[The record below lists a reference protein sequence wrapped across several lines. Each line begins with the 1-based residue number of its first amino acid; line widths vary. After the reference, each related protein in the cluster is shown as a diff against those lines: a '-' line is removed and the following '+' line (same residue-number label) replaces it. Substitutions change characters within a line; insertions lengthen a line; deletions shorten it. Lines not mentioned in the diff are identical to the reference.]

1 MLFGSEVFL
10 RIKVAVE
17 FLTDQ
22 YPAILT
28 SHLVINTDIYL
39 RFISIIA
46 VSRAPSLPTNAGSSL
61 SPEEKVTSNS
71 ITYIIGIVVAVM
83 LLVLIA
89 VAFYCYWRKV
99 TSNSITYII
108 GIVVAVMLLVLIA
121 VAFYCYWRKVTSN
134 SITYIIGIVV
144 AVMLL
149 VLIAVAFY
157 CYWRKQNRHGG
168 NQAYDPQGKKKK
180 FFLRSDRQAERSLKR
195 DYYQKKIRAL
205 MPNRTATITRKAE
218 KVANHTI

>member
-121 VAFYCYWRKVTSN
+121 VAFYCYWRK
-134 SITYIIGIVV
+134 
-144 AVMLL
+144 
-149 VLIAVAFY
+149 
-157 CYWRKQNRHGG
+157 QNRHGG

>member
-28 SHLVINTDIYL
+28 SHLVINADIYL

-46 VSRAPSLPTNAGSSL
+46 VSRAPSLPTKAGSSL
-61 SPEEKVTSNS
+61 SPVE
-71 ITYIIGIVVAVM
+71 
-83 LLVLIA
+83 
-89 VAFYCYWRKV
+89 
-99 TSNSITYII
+99 
-108 GIVVAVMLLVLIA
+108 
-121 VAFYCYWRKVTSN
+121 KVTSN

-180 FFLRSDRQAERSLKR
+180 IFESDRQAERSLKR

>member
-1 MLFGSEVFL
+1 MLLGSEVFL
-10 RIKVAVE
+10 RTEAAIE

-28 SHLVINTDIYL
+28 SHLVSNADIYL

-46 VSRAPSLPTNAGSSL
+46 VSRAPSLPTNAGRSL
-61 SPEEKVTSNS
+61 SPVE
-71 ITYIIGIVVAVM
+71 
-83 LLVLIA
+83 
-89 VAFYCYWRKV
+89 
-99 TSNSITYII
+99 
-108 GIVVAVMLLVLIA
+108 
-121 VAFYCYWRKVTSN
+121 KVTSN

-180 FFLRSDRQAERSLKR
+180 NFF
-195 DYYQKKIRAL
+195 
-205 MPNRTATITRKAE
+205 
-218 KVANHTI
+218 

>member
-10 RIKVAVE
+10 RIRVAVE

-28 SHLVINTDIYL
+28 SHLVINADIYL

-61 SPEEKVTSNS
+61 SPEE
-71 ITYIIGIVVAVM
+71 
-83 LLVLIA
+83 
-89 VAFYCYWRKV
+89 KV

-195 DYYQKKIRAL
+195 DCYQ
-205 MPNRTATITRKAE
+205 
-218 KVANHTI
+218 

>member
-28 SHLVINTDIYL
+28 SHLVINADIYL

-121 VAFYCYWRKVTSN
+121 VAFYCYWRK
-134 SITYIIGIVV
+134 
-144 AVMLL
+144 
-149 VLIAVAFY
+149 
-157 CYWRKQNRHGG
+157 QNRHGG
-168 NQAYDPQGKKKK
+168 NQAYDPQGKQKKI
-180 FFLRSDRQAERSLKR
+180 FLRSDRQAERSLKR

>member
-28 SHLVINTDIYL
+28 SHLVINADIYL

-121 VAFYCYWRKVTSN
+121 VAFYCYWRK
-134 SITYIIGIVV
+134 
-144 AVMLL
+144 
-149 VLIAVAFY
+149 
-157 CYWRKQNRHGG
+157 QNRHGG

-180 FFLRSDRQAERSLKR
+180 IFLRSDRQAERSLKR

>member
-1 MLFGSEVFL
+1 MLLGSEVFL
-10 RIKVAVE
+10 RTEAAIE

-28 SHLVINTDIYL
+28 SHLVSNADIYL

-46 VSRAPSLPTNAGSSL
+46 VSRAPSLPTNAGRSL
-61 SPEEKVTSNS
+61 SPVE
-71 ITYIIGIVVAVM
+71 
-83 LLVLIA
+83 
-89 VAFYCYWRKV
+89 
-99 TSNSITYII
+99 
-108 GIVVAVMLLVLIA
+108 
-121 VAFYCYWRKVTSN
+121 KVTSN

-180 FFLRSDRQAERSLKR
+180 IFFEVRSSG
-195 DYYQKKIRAL
+195 
-205 MPNRTATITRKAE
+205 
-218 KVANHTI
+218 